1 MREKVSRLGVG
12 EGLLEE
18 VTSDL
23 RQGEGEGL
31 PGKDLGNSSQE
42 EPVRGKALRLA
53 QAWYV
58 SEREERPVWLQQ

>member
-1 MREKVSRLGVG
+1 MREKVPRPGVG

-42 EPVRGKALRLA
+42 EPARGKALRPA
-53 QAWYV
+53 QAWCV
-58 SEREERPVWLQQ
+58 SEREGRPQWLQQ